1 MFLHYLSNLDKSF
14 LASEIFNVQKDMNF
28 PEFIPEVKSLLELY
42 ELPNILEDNCVLK
55 KQKWAAMVKMA
66 VEKKFE
72 NELKKTMN
80 EKYSKLRNSKL
91 MSEEF
96 TIKDYIKTMNLT
108 DARTNFRIRCSLLN
122 QVKMNQRGQPTYADQ
137 L

>member
-1 MFLHYLSNLDKSF
+1 MPALNWDVGQMSAEHEINKKKLMFLHHLLILDKSF

-28 PEFIPEVKSLLELY
+28 PGFIPEVKSLLELY

-72 NELKKTMN
+72 N
-80 EKYSKLRNSKL
+80 
-91 MSEEF
+91 
-96 TIKDYIKTMNLT
+96 
-108 DARTNFRIRCSLLN
+108 
-122 QVKMNQRGQPTYADQ
+122 
-137 L
+137 

>member
-1 MFLHYLSNLDKSF
+1 M
-14 LASEIFNVQKDMNF
+14 
-28 PEFIPEVKSLLELY
+28 
-42 ELPNILEDNCVLK
+42 K

-96 TIKDYIKTMNLT
+96 AMKDYIKTMNLT
-108 DARTNFRIRCSLLN
+108 DARTNLQI
-122 QVKMNQRGQPTYADQ
+122 
-137 L
+137 